1 MGKGSQELRLWVAGL
16 WGPAVWSTEVYINV
30 EHTGGIFFPFLHP
43 LYFSVTEAAFE
54 RQEKYF
60 LNRLPFLFKTLMLQV
75 TQFRWLFYM
84 LPQGL
89 LGRGMV

>member
-1 MGKGSQELRLWVAGL
+1 M
-16 WGPAVWSTEVYINV
+16 
-30 EHTGGIFFPFLHP
+30 
-43 LYFSVTEAAFE
+43 TEAAFE
-54 RQEKYF
+54 RQEEYF
-60 LNRLPFLFKTLMLQV
+60 LNRLPFPFKTLMLQV